1 MSDVSHEVADR
12 EPTFAQRVSK
22 LLRGRRGHRPR
33 RLLASRSG
41 GALSSRQLRAFERG
55 SEAPDDTLLLALAR
69 VYGFETDELYPVR
82 TLLDIDLAEGTV
94 GAAGVTRSFDPED
107 RTGLL
112 VAYLEL
118 VRELRDEPHA
128 LTLSLRRDD
137 IEILATAL
145 NLDGPIVVER
155 LGALMG
161 STALQ
166 QRVAAAA
173 FSLGRP
179 AIVLPG

>member
-1 MSDVSHEVADR
+1 MSDVSHEIADR
-12 EPTFAQRVSK
+12 ESTFSQRVSK
-22 LLRGRRGHRPR
+22 LLRGRRGRRPR
-33 RLLASRSG
+33 RWLASRSG
-41 GALSSRQLRAFERG
+41 GVFSSRQLRAYERG
-55 SEAPDDTLLLALAR
+55 AEVPDDTLLLALAR
-69 VYGFETDELYPVR
+69 VYGFGPEELYPVR
-82 TLLDIDLAEGTV
+82 TVLDVDLDAGIV
-94 GAAGVTRSFDPED
+94 GAAGVTRHFDPED
-107 RTGLL
+107 RTALL

-128 LTLSLRRDD
+128 LTLSLRRAD
-137 IEILATAL
+137 IEVLATAL
-145 NLDGPIVVER
+145 GLDGPIVVER

-173 FSLGRP
+173 FTLGRP

>member
-1 MSDVSHEVADR
+1 MAEVSHEVAGR

-22 LLRGRRGHRPR
+22 LLRGRRGRRPR

-41 GALSSRQLRAFERG
+41 GVFSSRQLRAFERG
-55 SEAPDDTLLLALAR
+55 AEVPDDTLLLALAR
-69 VYGFETDELYPVR
+69 VYGFGPQELYPAR
-82 TLLDIDLAEGTV
+82 TPLEVDLDGGTV
-94 GAAGVTRSFDPED
+94 AAAGVTRRFDPDD

-118 VRELRDEPHA
+118 VRELRGEPHA
-128 LTLSLRRDD
+128 LTLSLRRGD
-137 IEILATAL
+137 IEVLALAL
-145 NLDGPIVVER
+145 TLDGPIVVER

-173 FSLGRP
+173 FTLGRP

>member
-1 MSDVSHEVADR
+1 MSDVTHGIADR

-22 LLRGRRGHRPR
+22 LLRGRRGRRPR
-33 RLLASRSG
+33 RWLASRSG
-41 GALSSRQLRAFERG
+41 GMFSSRQLRAYERG
-55 SEAPDDTLLLALAR
+55 SEVPDDTLLLALAR
-69 VYGFETDELYPVR
+69 VYGFGPDELYPVR
-82 TLLDIDLAEGTV
+82 TVLDVDLDAGTV
-94 GAAGVTRSFDPED
+94 AAAGVPRHFDPED
-107 RTGLL
+107 RTALL

-118 VRELRDEPHA
+118 VRELRGEPHA
-128 LTLSLRRDD
+128 LTLSLRRAD

-145 NLDGPIVVER
+145 SLDGPIVVER

-173 FSLGRP
+173 FTLGRP